1 MMSKRRS
8 LLTGSDRSALAFAS
22 AAPRRFYLHHGVTQ
36 ERPTAEALIIGGRPR
51 AAGEGGAR
59 AV

>member
-1 MMSKRRS
+1 MSKRRP
-8 LLTGSDRSALAFAS
+8 LLTGSTTSALAFAS
-22 AAPRRFYLHHGVTQ
+22 AAPRRFRRRNGVTQ
-36 ERPTAEALIIGGRPR
+36 ERPAAEALVIGGRPR